1 MEIDWSFDSV
11 PYALIHTRVEIRATA
26 TTVDAAGVWF
36 HVRSYVSGRR
46 TTIPDHMPTHTAHLT
61 WGAPL
66 A

>member
-11 PYALIHTRVEIRATA
+11 PYALIHTRVEIRAT
-26 TTVDAAGVWF
+26 GVWF